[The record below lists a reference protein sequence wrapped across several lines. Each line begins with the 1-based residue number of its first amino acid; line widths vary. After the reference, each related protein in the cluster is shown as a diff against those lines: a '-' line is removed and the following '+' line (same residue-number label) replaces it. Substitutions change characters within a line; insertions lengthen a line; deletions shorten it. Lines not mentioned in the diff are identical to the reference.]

1 VAAEIPLLNEILG
14 TQSPRPAQFP
24 RRPDHPEAVKR
35 GFVAVEGGV
44 EAPWWTAQVRA
55 GGYMWLPGAAY
66 LNAIYEEVRKHGGGT
81 GSITADLWN
90 RLKDIGHY
98 IAYGLAFVGGLVHGF
113 VASLWDAIAGIASMI
128 YDVLKSIFTL
138 NVVSDVKEL
147 IKTIEGLS
155 GVVARIGD
163 WWRGF
168 GWDRTQSPVLIRI
181 PSCRSRP
188 TLRVATIFRSRSAR

>member
-1 VAAEIPLLNEILG
+1 MPLRPRQNLASDLP
-14 TQSPRPAQFP
+14 SPQRSA
-24 RRPDHPEAVKR
+24 PEAV
-35 GFVAVEGGV
+35 FICIHLI
-44 EAPWWTAQVRA
+44 TAKA
-55 GGYMWLPGAAY
+55 GRTESELDHRQQDGHGLTVTMWLPGAAY

-168 GWDRTQSPVLIRI
+168 GWDRTQSRVLIRI